1 MNYAKQILQI
11 SSFMKKNKKY
21 YRAPSNMDKRD
32 EADKFIYD
40 FENYKTNIHV
50 DKGKGNDNLTKD
62 FVKDHGLC
70 IVDGKLGLLDN
81 LFNTE
86 KEVQLLYSELSGTK
100 NKIEQL
106 DRKKKELENKLN
118 KPKVKPIEHET
129 GRKEPDPTVATKAKN
144 IDSEDDEYDESSE
157 NEFDRKVKK
166 IKSK

>member
-50 DKGKGNDNLTKD
+50 DKGKGNDNLTID